1 MDTPFSGFPLSR
13 THERGELYCLP
24 CQPHL
29 QSEIGHGILLRT
41 VITFQFGF
49 PINRASQ
56 VRELA
61 MPAVIVTVVPEIEHL
76 AEFAIA
82 GTVEAASIVTKH
94 NGVPLNTA
102 LDNLNVQVV
111 AVAMVQ
117 LPAKF
122 LVVL

>member
-1 MDTPFSGFPLSR
+1 
-13 THERGELYCLP
+13 
-24 CQPHL
+24 
-29 QSEIGHGILLRT
+29 
-41 VITFQFGF
+41 
-49 PINRASQ
+49 
-56 VRELA
+56 

-76 AEFAIA
+76 AEFAMA

-102 LDNLNVQVV
+102 LDNANVQVV

-122 LVVL
+122 LVLL